1 MENKHVGWIIIGLAG
16 LMTIITLIFNNAL
29 KKIHELSCGMG
40 NTCPAYQTIRTQ
52 TFLSLRIIL
61 IVLFFGLVIMFV
73 KPNEKIIIKK
83 IKEKRKRLNL
93 NKLEIEEKKIVNLLL
108 REGKAMFQSE
118 LMNKLG
124 IGKVKT
130 TRLLDKLESKQLIE
144 RKRQGLNNIVLL
156 KG

>member
-1 MENKHVGWIIIGLAG
+1 MVDVNLFK
-16 LMTIITLIFNNAL
+16 T
-29 KKIHELSCGMG
+29 KIEKSLSQE
-40 NTCPAYQTIRTQ
+40 YKVE
-52 TFLSLRIIL
+52 FLGTN
-61 IVLFFGLVIMFV
+61 F
-73 KPNEKIIIKK
+73 E
-83 IKEKRKRLNL
+83 
-93 NKLEIEEKKIVNLLL
+93 KIVNLLL